1 MKKLHLFR
9 LLFAAMFVTAATAF
23 TSCSNDD
30 SDDLDIPTLE
40 VAPTEL
46 NFDEKGGSQTFTITT
61 TGRWAITGAEEQS
74 EWMGVTP
81 DLTGSGNATIT
92 VTVDES
98 SEAHKAT
105 LKVTVFTT
113 IFGVE
118 KEVDSKNI
126 EITQTAGGVPPVDEE
141 FYYNDFDKEKA
152 EKAYGSEGTSWP
164 YLDQFDGW
172 QNQTGTGIDNVAYAY
187 DAMSA
192 RSNSESNSKYSN
204 YEGSGVNNLF
214 FGNGGSFTI
223 QKIAVST
230 VNLQLTFGA
239 ERYVQDA
246 EDNTFVIADLPVQLS
261 ADGSN
266 WSEPISYAF
275 PEGMDTNGKWNLA
288 TADFTLPE
296 GTTTLYIRFS
306 TKVASAHRIDDVRLK
321 SGIGGQKI
329 EFSGVTP
336 PQPGEGVVITIP
348 EIIAKLTSE
357 QVVLDAANDRYFE
370 AVVVTDKDGGNV
382 NANNLQVMTPGAT
395 TAGNGIT
402 LYGSGKYTNPND
414 ENFTFKKG
422 DKVKVTLKAG
432 KARIVNYQGLYEVTG
447 SKDDEWVV
455 IEKTGTAAVSPV
467 QITADK
473 LAEYQGMA
481 VTLSDAKAPATAAV
495 WCESGKYGQHTFTA
509 GGTDFTVFVQSDMPG
524 LVGQSFVANA
534 TGSITGYA
542 TVYKSNAQICPQTPA
557 DVAAFMGEPSTY
569 PAISKVDPASL
580 SFAAAGES
588 KTVTVTTVNTDDT
601 YTIQAASD
609 NTQFVPTVDGNVITV
624 AAAANTTDAAI
635 TGTLTVNLM
644 KGAETV
650 DTKTVSMAQAKATS
664 GDVTT
669 IEADFSVLANYPA
682 DFPRENANKTAE
694 VKTFTFGGYEY
705 TFAGST
711 GNGYYMAYIDKEK
724 TQPYII
730 NGKAGAYIELPSV
743 AGKALTRVTLT
754 TRSGASTNVA
764 VGIYDS
770 SNTAVAGGEA
780 VQWSKTTAPL
790 EYTYDLT
797 GTTAGTKYRVY
808 IDKNPT
814 TGKEYNAQ
822 FMSIKME
829 FN

>member
-1 MKKLHLFR
+1 M
-9 LLFAAMFVTAATAF
+9 
-23 TSCSNDD
+23 
-30 SDDLDIPTLE
+30 
-40 VAPTEL
+40 
-46 NFDEKGGSQTFTITT
+46 
-61 TGRWAITGAEEQS
+61 
-74 EWMGVTP
+74 
-81 DLTGSGNATIT
+81 
-92 VTVDES
+92 
-98 SEAHKAT
+98 
-105 LKVTVFTT
+105 
-113 IFGVE
+113 
-118 KEVDSKNI
+118 
-126 EITQTAGGVPPVDEE
+126 
-141 FYYNDFDKEKA
+141 
-152 EKAYGSEGTSWP
+152 
-164 YLDQFDGW
+164 
-172 QNQTGTGIDNVAYAY
+172 AYAY

-557 DVAAFMGEPSTY
+557 DVAAFMGEPSTD
-569 PAISKVDPASL
+569 PAISNVDPASL

-609 NTQFVPTVDGNVITV
+609 NTQFVPTVEGNVITV
-624 AAAANTTDAAI
+624 AAAGNTTTAAI
-635 TGTLTVNLM
+635 TGTLTVNLI
-644 KGAETV
+644 KGAQTV
-650 DTKTVSMAQAKATS
+650 DTKTVEMRQVAPAS
-664 GDVTT
+664 GD
-669 IEADFSVLANYPA
+669 
-682 DFPRENANKTAE
+682 
-694 VKTFTFGGYEY
+694 TFE
-705 TFAGST
+705 
-711 GNGYYMAYIDKEK
+711 
-724 TQPYII
+724 
-730 NGKAGAYIELPSV
+730 
-743 AGKALTRVTLT
+743 VTLT
-754 TRSGASTNVA
+754 SDEIASMSAQQYGPFEYTNDFGSWGGSCAVNPTGKNAPNLQINFKSTETSTAKNSRIIVPALGGVAQKVVVETQENTITGRYLMLVDKDYTYA
-764 VGIYDS
+764 VGS
-770 SNTAVAGGEA
+770 TQEE
-780 VQWSKTTAPL
+780 L
-790 EYTYDLT
+790 
-797 GTTAGTKYRVY
+797 
-808 IDKNPT
+808 
-814 TGKEYNAQ
+814 NAQ
-822 FMSIKME
+822 ALATSQKSTGVGETFVIDNIGDLNLTQFAIFPGGGACYIKSITITCTK
-829 FN
+829 

>member
-30 SDDLDIPTLE
+30 NDDLDIPTLE

-126 EITQTAGGVPPVDEE
+126 EITQTAGGVPPVDEVIWSE
-141 FYYNDFDKEKA
+141 TCGKDDSAADKPFVA
-152 EKAYGSEGTSWP
+152 EYTGWDKTGVGSSTVTYSGSNTS
-164 YLDQFDGW
+164 
-172 QNQTGTGIDNVAYAY
+172 V
-187 DAMSA
+187 
-192 RSNSESNSKYSN
+192 RSSGLENK
-204 YEGSGVNNLF
+204 GSGHNEIF
-214 FGNGGSFTI
+214 FGGAPATFVVN
-223 QKIAVST
+223 KITMTAEQT
-230 VNLQLTFGA
+230 NLQLSFIGSRSVKNG
-239 ERYVQDA
+239 EVY
-246 EDNTFVIADLPVQLS
+246 DNTFDKANFKVALS
-261 ADGSN
+261 ADGTN
-266 WSEPISYAF
+266 WTDIEYTTTGGETTPYWV
-275 PEGMDTNGKWNLA
+275 TA
-288 TADFTLPE
+288 TSDFTLKE
-296 GTTTLYIRFS
+296 AVSELYIRFTANES
-306 TKVASAHRIDDVRLK
+306 SVYRLDDMKLET
-321 SGIGGQKI
+321 GLGGTVVDLA
-329 EFSGVTP
+329 GGTP
-336 PQPGEGVVITIP
+336 PQPGEVSTISEVIAGENGAYTIEGTVV
-348 EIIAKLTSE
+348 
-357 QVVLDAANDRYFE
+357 
-370 AVVVTDKDGGNV
+370 GV
-382 NANNLQVMTPGAT
+382 NARSFLVKDDTGIILIYLGWDNTTETPVVSYNAT
-395 TAGNGIT
+395 VGQ
-402 LYGSGKYTNPND
+402 
-414 ENFTFKKG
+414 
-422 DKVKVTLKAG
+422 KVKVSGTTTTYSKLK
-432 KARIVNYQGLYEVTG
+432 QFSETGLT
-447 SKDDEWVV
+447 
-455 IEKTGTAAVSPV
+455 IEKIADGTYTQPAPTVLDGAGFDAYAAAAPVVKYVQYTGVLTISGFYYNVAVEGTNLQGS
-467 QITADK
+467 
-473 LAEYQGMA
+473 LAYPI
-481 VTLSDAKAPATAAV
+481 D
-495 WCESGKYGQHTFTA
+495 
-509 GGTDFTVFVQSDMPG
+509 
-524 LVGQSFVANA
+524 
-534 TGSITGYA
+534 GSIDASLNGQEIVVTGYA
-542 TVYKSNAQICPQTPA
+542 MGMTNKSTMINTLAITVESGT
-557 DVAAFMGEPSTY
+557 PSTD

-624 AAAANTTDAAI
+624 AAAENTTTAAI